1 MRVKQVREPPV
12 SFDLSIGD
20 LMSGLLLIF
29 ILLLTSTLF
38 KLQQEFEQKSNI
50 TQEYR
55 KGQELIFK
63 DLENEFSEDLE
74 KWGAEIDPVTLAFR
88 FKNPDLLFLP
98 NQAELR
104 PAFKNMLAEF
114 FPRYIHV
121 LYPKYDVMIEEIRI
135 EGHTAKD
142 NTFSYL
148 NHMEL
153 SQKRT
158 NEVLQFVLGKAMTDL
173 SKTDIGWVHSC
184 LSASGLAYS
193 KPILVNGIEDWNL
206 SRRVEFRIRTNSE
219 KKIQELLEIGG
230 GVTDVVAP

>member
-1 MRVKQVREPPV
+1 MSRNKIREPPV

-50 TQEYR
+50 AQEYR
-55 KGQELIFK
+55 KGQELIYK
-63 DLENEFSEDLE
+63 DLESEFSNDLE

-98 NQAELR
+98 NKAELR
-104 PAFKNMLAEF
+104 PAFKDLLMEF

-121 LYPKYDVMIEEIRI
+121 LYPKYNVMIEEIRI

-142 NTFSYL
+142 NSFSYL
-148 NHMEL
+148 NHMDL

-158 NEVLQFVLGKAMTDL
+158 NEVLQYILGMAINDL
-173 SKTDIGWVHSC
+173 SDSDIDWVHSC

-193 KPILVNGIEDWNL
+193 KPIFINGKEDGNL

-219 KKIQELLEIGG
+219 KKIQELLDIGG
-230 GVTDVVAP
+230 VVNDIAP

>member
-1 MRVKQVREPPV
+1 MSHNKVREPPV

-38 KLQQEFEQKSNI
+38 KLQQEFEQKNNI
-50 TQEYR
+50 AQEYR

-63 DLENEFSEDLE
+63 DLELEFSDDLD
-74 KWGAEIDPVTLAFR
+74 KWGAEIDPSTLAFR
-88 FKNPDLLFLP
+88 FKNQDLLFLP
-98 NQAELR
+98 NKAELR
-104 PAFKNMLAEF
+104 PAFKDMLIEF

-121 LYPKYDVMIEEIRI
+121 LYPKYEVMIEEIRI

-142 NTFSYL
+142 NTFTYL

-153 SQKRT
+153 SQQRT
-158 NEVLQFVLGKAMTDL
+158 NEVLQYILGTAINTL
-173 SKTDIGWVHSC
+173 SNKDIDWVHSY

-193 KPILVNGIEDWNL
+193 KPIVINGKEDWNL

-219 KKIQELLEIGG
+219 KKIQELLDVSGG
-230 GVTDVVAP
+230 GINESAP